1 MKTQLDENEKHFQEQ
16 MEASDYHFQQQVE
29 HNNKIRIENNNNE
42 IERIN
47 RVKSYE
53 FKINDLREKKNMIYD
68 AIHTI
73 REYEQEIYNSPM
85 AEQLA
90 DYSENGN
97 KDAYRKFKASSKAY
111 TSLVT
116 SIRVP
121 YSFVYNNFTNEKRK
135 ELDKLGDKLN
145 QEAINISLFIPQHI
159 RNDTHEE
166 ERLLLATANIIET
179 DFRVSKL
186 VESIVLIMFTRHK
199 EIEKEMK
206 KIHEEFE
213 DSLGESSYS

>member
-1 MKTQLDENEKHFQEQ
+1 
-16 MEASDYHFQQQVE
+16 MEASDYQFQQQVE
-29 HNNKIRIENNNNE
+29 HNNKIRSENNNNE
-42 IERIN
+42 IERIK
-47 RVKSYE
+47 RVKYYE
-53 FKINDLREKKNMIYD
+53 FNINDLREKKNMIYD

-85 AEQLA
+85 SESLA
-90 DYSENGN
+90 DYSETGN

-121 YSFVYNNFTNEKRK
+121 YSFVYNNFTIEKRI
-135 ELDKLGDKLN
+135 ELDKLGDESN

-159 RNDTHEE
+159 GSNIHGEE
-166 ERLLLATANIIET
+166 TRLLGTTKIIET
-179 DFRVSKL
+179 DFRISRL

-206 KIHEEFE
+206 NLHDEFE
-213 DSLGESSYS
+213 IDLGKNSYS